1 METNTTEQAEANSVT
16 KPSTE
21 AGVKNDMIPK
31 SRLDEVIGQRNDANT
46 RIEKLEATIN
56 KFNAESEKQREDKL
70 KANEQHEVII
80 TELKQ
85 KLETVTEKADN
96 WNTYQEDRRATLTEK
111 LPENKRE
118 FTEGMDLTKLEKFV
132 DSEVQAVNANANKT
146 NSARQGV
153 NPSGEF
159 GGYSSMEEWSMKD
172 PTGCDKFLTETVKGY
187 QWGKVK

>member
-1 METNTTEQAEANSVT
+1 METTEQAEANSVT

-21 AGVKNDMIPK
+21 ADVKNDMIPK

-85 KLETVTEKADN
+85 KLETATEKADH
-96 WNTYQEDRRATLTEK
+96 WTTYQEDRRATLTEK
-111 LPENKRE
+111 LPENRRE

-132 DSEVQAVNANANKT
+132 DSEVQSANANKT

-153 NPSGEF
+153 NLTGEF
-159 GGYSSMEEWSMKD
+159 GGYSSHAEWASKD
-172 PTGCDKFLTETVKGY
+172 PKGY
-187 QWGKVK
+187 EESKKQINSGINIGFE

>member
-21 AGVKNDMIPK
+21 ADVKNDMIPK

-56 KFNAESEKQREDKL
+56 KFNAEGEKQREDKL
-70 KANEQHEVII
+70 KANEQHEVLI

-85 KLETVTEKADN
+85 KLETVTEKADH
-96 WNTYQEDRRATLTEK
+96 WNTYQEDRRATLTDK
-111 LPENKRE
+111 LPENRRE

-132 DSEVQAVNANANKT
+132 DSEVQAVNANKT
-146 NSARQGV
+146 NSARPGV
-153 NPSGEF
+153 NPTGEF
-159 GGYSSMEEWSMKD
+159 GGFDSWQEFAMND
-172 PTGCDKFLTETVKGY
+172 PKGAEKALAAQTNNY
-187 QWGKVK
+187 IK

>member
-21 AGVKNDMIPK
+21 ADVKNDMIPK

-46 RIEKLEATIN
+46 RIEKLEATVN
-56 KFNAESEKQREDKL
+56 EFTAKGEKQREDKL
-70 KANEQHEVII
+70 KANEQHEVLI

-85 KLETVTEKADN
+85 KLETVTEKADH
-96 WNTYQEDRRATLTEK
+96 WKTYQEDRRATLTDK
-111 LPENKRE
+111 LPENRRE

-132 DSEVQAVNANANKT
+132 DSEVQAVNANKT

-153 NPSGEF
+153 NPAGEF
-159 GGYSSMEEWSMKD
+159 GGYADVQEWAQKD
-172 PTGCDKFLTETVKGY
+172 PIGFQKHLEQNVQGY
-187 QWGKVK
+187 IK

>member
-21 AGVKNDMIPK
+21 ADVKNDMIPK

-56 KFNAESEKQREDKL
+56 KFNAEGEKQREDKL

-96 WNTYQEDRRATLTEK
+96 WTTYQEDRRATLTEK
-111 LPENKRE
+111 LPENRRE
-118 FTEGMDLTKLEKFV
+118 FTEGMDLTELEKFV
-132 DSEVQAVNANANKT
+132 DSEVQSANANKT

-153 NPSGEF
+153 NLTGEF
-159 GGYSSMEEWSMKD
+159 GGYGSHAEWASKD
-172 PTGCDKFLTETVKGY
+172 PQGY
-187 QWGKVK
+187 KQANQSASGQGIRIGYGD

>member
-21 AGVKNDMIPK
+21 ADVKNDMIPK

-56 KFNAESEKQREDKL
+56 KFNAEGEQQREDKL
-70 KANEQHEVII
+70 KANEQHEVLI

-85 KLETVTEKADN
+85 KLETVTEKADH
-96 WNTYQEDRRATLTEK
+96 WNTYQEERRAMLNEK
-111 LPENKRE
+111 LPESQRE
-118 FTEGMDLTKLEKFV
+118 FTAGMDLPTLEKFV
-132 DSEVQAVNANANKT
+132 DSGVQSDNANKT

-153 NPSGEF
+153 NPTGEF
-159 GGYSSMEEWSMKD
+159 GGYSDTAEWAAKD
-172 PTGCDKFLTETVKGY
+172 PSGFEKHLEKNVEGY
-187 QWGKVK
+187 IK

>member
-16 KPSTE
+16 NPSTE
-21 AGVKNDMIPK
+21 ADVKNDMIPK

-56 KFNAESEKQREDKL
+56 EFTAKGEQQREDKL

-85 KLETVTEKADN
+85 KLETVTEKADH
-96 WNTYQEDRRATLTEK
+96 WTTYQEDRRATLTEK
-111 LPENKRE
+111 LPENRRE

-132 DSEVQAVNANANKT
+132 DSEVQSANANKT

-159 GGYSSMEEWSMKD
+159 GGFNSYEEWAMKD
-172 PTGCDKFLTETVKGY
+172 PAGCEKHLANSVKGY
-187 QWGKVK
+187 QWGKVT

>member
-46 RIEKLEATIN
+46 RIEKVEATIN
-56 KFNAESEKQREDKL
+56 KFNAEGEKQREDKL
-70 KANEQHEVII
+70 KANEQHEVLI

-85 KLETVTEKADN
+85 KLETVTEKADH
-96 WNTYQEDRRATLTEK
+96 WNTYQEERRAMLNEN
-111 LPENKRE
+111 LPESQRE
-118 FTEGMDLTKLEKFV
+118 FTTGMDLPTLEKFV
-132 DSEVQAVNANANKT
+132 ASGVQSDNANKT

-153 NPSGEF
+153 NPTGEF
-159 GGYSSMEEWSMKD
+159 GGFNSHAEWASKD
-172 PTGCDKFLTETVKGY
+172 PQSYKQANQSATGKGIRIGY
-187 QWGKVK
+187 GD